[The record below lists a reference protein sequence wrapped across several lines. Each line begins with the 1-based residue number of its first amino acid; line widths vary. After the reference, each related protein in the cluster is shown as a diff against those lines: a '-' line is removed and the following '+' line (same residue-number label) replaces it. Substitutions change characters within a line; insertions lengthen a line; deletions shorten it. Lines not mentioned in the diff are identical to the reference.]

1 MGLSPRGGPTGE
13 VERGPRHA
21 QGHPQ
26 PLHCSLSGCGACVLG
41 RAQTGGRSARWRL
54 QWGGAARGCAC
65 GISGACACVVPL
77 AAPHGNYLAEAAFL
91 K

>member
-41 RAQTGGRSARWRL
+41 RAQTGGPVSTLEAPV
-54 QWGGAARGCAC
+54 GRGCSRLRLRHLWGLCMC
-65 GISGACACVVPL
+65 GPTGCPSR
-77 AAPHGNYLAEAAFL
+77 
-91 K
+91 